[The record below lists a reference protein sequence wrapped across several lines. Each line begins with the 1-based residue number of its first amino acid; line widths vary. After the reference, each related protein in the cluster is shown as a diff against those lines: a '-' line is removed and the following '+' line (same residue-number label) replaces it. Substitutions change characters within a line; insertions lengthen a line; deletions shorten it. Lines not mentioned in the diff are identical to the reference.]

1 MNETKVT
8 AMNLTHSQKTAEA
21 KHSWLVIDAA
31 GVPLGRLATQ
41 IATLL
46 RGKHKPTYTPHV
58 DGGDHVVV
66 LNAEQV
72 KLTGHKA
79 QNMKFHYH
87 TGWVG
92 GLKTIIAGD
101 ELKGAHPERLI
112 MRAVE
117 RMMPKDSPLSR
128 AMFGKLHVYKG
139 SNHPHAGQNPVVFQ
153 PAAKAGK

>member
-1 MNETKVT
+1 MI
-8 AMNLTHSQKTAEA
+8 NLTHSQKPAEA
-21 KHSWLVIDAA
+21 QKQENRAWLVIDAA

-79 QNMKFHYH
+79 QNMQFHYH
-87 TGWVG
+87 TGWIG

-112 MRAVE
+112 QRAVE

-128 AMFGKLHVYKG
+128 AMFSKLHVYKG
-139 SNHPHAGQNPVVFQ
+139 SNHPHAGQNPTVIQ
-153 PAAKAGK
+153 PTGKVGK

>member
-1 MNETKVT
+1 M
-8 AMNLTHSQKTAEA
+8 MNLTHSQKPAEA
-21 KHSWLVIDAA
+21 KHGWLVIDAA

-72 KLTGHKA
+72 KLSGNKMK
-79 QNMKFHYH
+79 NMEFHYH
-87 TGWVG
+87 TSWVG

-101 ELKGAHPERLI
+101 ELKGAHPERVI
-112 MRAVE
+112 ERAVT
-117 RMMPKDSPLSR
+117 RMLPKDSPLARSM
-128 AMFGKLHVYKG
+128 AGKLHIYKG
-139 SNHPHAGQNPVVFQ
+139 SKHPHAAQNPITIQ
-153 PAAKAGK
+153 ADQAGK